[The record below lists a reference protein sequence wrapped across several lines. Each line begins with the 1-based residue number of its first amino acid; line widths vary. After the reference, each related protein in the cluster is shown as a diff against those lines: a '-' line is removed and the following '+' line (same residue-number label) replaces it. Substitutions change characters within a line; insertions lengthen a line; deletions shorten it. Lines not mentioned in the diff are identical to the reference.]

1 MLYLLYE
8 WLARSQEHLPALN
21 LLKYL
26 TFRSG
31 MAMLTA
37 YIVAV
42 AMGSR
47 FIRWMKAKQGKGQ
60 PIRTDGIARHV
71 TEKAGTPTMGGFMIL
86 AGLFVGALL
95 WADLRNVHVWV
106 VLLVTGSYGV
116 LGFMDDYAKVTKQT
130 TAGLSSVQKLVAQF
144 IVAIIATV
152 ILVLFAPKSPMTP
165 GMETSL
171 VFPIFKALVINLGWF
186 YVAFAAFTI
195 AGFSNA
201 VNLTDGLDGLAIVPV
216 MFAASTFGLIAY
228 LVGNYKFADYLN
240 LHFAPGVGELAVLCG
255 AIIGGGMGFL
265 WYNAPP
271 AKIFMGDTGSLAL
284 GGAVGAIAVA
294 TRHEIVLGIIGGL
307 FVAETLSVIIQ
318 VFWFKRTGRRI
329 FLMAP
334 VHHHFEK
341 LGWSESTVVIRF
353 WIVAVMLALLGLAT
367 LKLR

>member
-1 MLYLLYE
+1 M
-8 WLARSQEHLPALN
+8 AVAGGHEHVPVLN

-26 TFRSG
+26 TFRTG
-31 MAMLTA
+31 MSMLTA

-86 AGLFVGALL
+86 AGLFVGSLL

-106 VLLVTGSYGV
+106 VLLITGSYGV

-130 TAGLSSVQKLVAQF
+130 TAGLSSVQKLIAQF
-144 IVAIIATV
+144 ASPSWRPCADPLRAQVADDAGLETSRGLPDLQEPGDQSG
-152 ILVLFAPKSPMTP
+152 LVLR
-165 GMETSL
+165 GL
-171 VFPIFKALVINLGWF
+171 RRV
-186 YVAFAAFTI
+186 TI

-216 MFAASTFGLIAY
+216 MIAASTFGLIAY

-240 LHFAPGVGELAVLCG
+240 LHFVPSVGELAVLCG

-284 GGAVGAIAVA
+284 GGALGAIAVCA
-294 TRHEIVLGIIGGL
+294 KHELVLGIVGGL
-307 FVAETLSVIIQ
+307 FVAEALSVMIQ
-318 VFWFKRTGRRI
+318 VAYFKKTGKRV

-334 VHHHFEK
+334 IHHHFEK
-341 LGWSESTVVIRF
+341 LGWAESTVVVRF
-353 WIVAVMLALLGLAT
+353 WIVAMMLSFVGLAT

>member
-8 WLARSQEHLPALN
+8 WLARSQEHFPALN

-106 VLLVTGSYGV
+106 VLLVTGSFGV

-130 TAGLSSVQKLVAQF
+130 TAGLSSVQKLIAQF

-152 ILVLFAPKSPMTP
+152 ILIVFAPKSPMTP
-165 GMETSL
+165 NLETSL
-171 VFPIFKALVINLGWF
+171 VFPIFKALVINLGW
-186 YVAFAAFTI
+186 
-195 AGFSNA
+195 
-201 VNLTDGLDGLAIVPV
+201 
-216 MFAASTFGLIAY
+216 
-228 LVGNYKFADYLN
+228 
-240 LHFAPGVGELAVLCG
+240 
-255 AIIGGGMGFL
+255 
-265 WYNAPP
+265 
-271 AKIFMGDTGSLAL
+271 
-284 GGAVGAIAVA
+284 
-294 TRHEIVLGIIGGL
+294 
-307 FVAETLSVIIQ
+307 
-318 VFWFKRTGRRI
+318 
-329 FLMAP
+329 
-334 VHHHFEK
+334 
-341 LGWSESTVVIRF
+341 
-353 WIVAVMLALLGLAT
+353 
-367 LKLR
+367 